1 MWLSFEGGAAKSN
14 KSLDGKRQQ
23 MNFHRGRITF
33 QPPTA
38 SASGE
43 GSVARYHFQR
53 SKIPSRNVLG
63 KARKRSR
70 TGTRSER
77 WAGTRHKNK
86 SEYSGFSV
94 VRGCKTPKAHYFKA
108 NFFGL
113 WILEKWQRN
122 NKGSSKKGAAGAGTD
137 KNKKR
142 KVTWN
147 WGEINSNFRF

>member
-53 SKIPSRNVLG
+53 SKIPTRNVLG
-63 KARKRSR
+63 KARKKIKNRNKIRKMSR
-70 TGTRSER
+70 NKTQEQER
-77 WAGTRHKNK
+77 ILRFLGLQGLQNPK
-86 SEYSGFSV
+86 STLFQGKIFW
-94 VRGCKTPKAHYFKA
+94 PLD
-108 NFFGL
+108 FG
-113 WILEKWQRN
+113 EMTEEQ
-122 NKGSSKKGAAGAGTD
+122 
-137 KNKKR
+137 
-142 KVTWN
+142 
-147 WGEINSNFRF
+147 